1 MTAYYNEND
10 KQTCAWLR
18 ELIKQDL
25 IAPGDV
31 DERDIRDVRSDELI
45 QYEQIHFFAGI
56 GVWSYALRQAG
67 WPDNR
72 PVLTGS
78 CPCQP
83 FSSAGKK
90 DGTKDKRHLWP
101 EMFRLIAGLPESKR
115 PPTIFGEQVAQ
126 KAGQAWFDALQADL
140 ARENYAAG
148 LVVFPA
154 CSVGAPHLRQ
164 RLYWFADNVEQPK
177 RNGRQQGAMCD
188 NDGRERQR
196 PTDQPNDRNKI
207 RHVAGDPEPADGLEN
222 TNSQRLKQQSILLQQ
237 KQGKDPQTSG
247 RGSTDGVANVQCKR
261 NLREIGDSRKT
272 ETETQE
278 RRQKR
283 RADETWHNSPADGVA
298 DNHRKGVERKPGNAA
313 SESGAMETR
322 GQGSK
327 SVCKSG
333 NNSPTDGVADGDG
346 ERSQRHGQKS
356 EQQQHAQ
363 GRQITSG
370 YSAESCDTDGV
381 ADSDNKRLQGGKLS
395 REYDQKIGEWQTSAH
410 GATGKPCASA
420 NDSGLSG
427 PTNGYWRAA
436 DWLWCRDEKW
446 RPTEPG
452 LAPLVD
458 GASARVVRLRGYGNA
473 IVAPQAQAFIES
485 YMETE

>member
-31 DERDIRDVRSDELI
+31 DERDIRDVKADELI
-45 QYEQIHFFAGI
+45 RYAQIHFFAGI
-56 GVWSYALRQAG
+56 GVWSYALRNAG
-67 WPDNR
+67 WPDDR

-126 KAGQAWFDALQADL
+126 KAGQAWFDAVQADL

-164 RLYWFADNVEQPK
+164 RLYWFADNVEQPN
-177 RNGRQQGAMCD
+177 RNGRQQGATC
-188 NDGRERQR
+188 NHDGRKRQR
-196 PTDQPNDRNKI
+196 TTDQQNDRYEVRNDT
-207 RHVAGDPEPADGLEN
+207 GDTKP
-222 TNSQRLKQQSILLQQ
+222 
-237 KQGKDPQTSG
+237 
-247 RGSTDGVANVQCKR
+247 TDGVANVQCKR

-283 RADETWHNSPADGVA
+283 RADETWHNSP
-298 DNHRKGVERKPGNAA
+298 
-313 SESGAMETR
+313 
-322 GQGSK
+322 
-327 SVCKSG
+327 
-333 NNSPTDGVADGDG
+333 TDGVADGDG
-346 ERSQRHGQKS
+346 KRSQRHRQKFGK
-356 EQQQHAQ
+356 QQHAP

-370 YSAESCDTDGV
+370 YSAESCDTHGV
-381 ADSDNKRLQGGKLS
+381 EQSNRLS
-395 REYDQKIGEWQTSAH
+395 RRAKQKSGQSARGKCRKSTGNISDTH
-410 GATGKPCASA
+410 GA
-420 NDSGLSG
+420 G

-436 DWLWCRDEKW
+436 DWIWCRDEKW

-452 LAPLVD
+452 VAPLVD
-458 GASARVVRLRGYGNA
+458 GSSARMVRLRGYGNA

-485 YMETE
+485 YLETE

>member
-31 DERDIRDVRSDELI
+31 DERDIRDVRSDDLV
-45 QYEQIHFFAGI
+45 QFEQIHFFAGI

-67 WPDNR
+67 WPDDR

-101 EMFRLIAGLPESKR
+101 EMYRLIAGLPKGQR

-126 KAGQAWFDALQADL
+126 KTGQAWFDAVQADL

-164 RLYWFADNVEQPK
+164 RLYWFADRVADSDSRGRQSSRGRRILERGETAEGTRQTESAVSGVTNPLEHAK
-177 RNGRQQGAMCD
+177 RDGRQQGAMCD
-188 NDGRERQR
+188 NDGRKRQR
-196 PTDQPNDRNKI
+196 PTDQPDDRNKI
-207 RHVAGDPEPADGLEN
+207 RHVAGD
-222 TNSQRLKQQSILLQQ
+222 
-237 KQGKDPQTSG
+237 
-247 RGSTDGVANVQCKR
+247 
-261 NLREIGDSRKT
+261 T
-272 ETETQE
+272 E
-278 RRQKR
+278 
-283 RADETWHNSPADGVA
+283 PADGVA
-298 DNHRKGVERKPGNAA
+298 DNHRKGVERKPGNSAI
-313 SESGAMETR
+313 ESGAMETR

-333 NNSPTDGVADGDG
+333 NNSPTDGVANVQCKRNLREIGDSRKT
-346 ERSQRHGQKS
+346 ETETQKR
-356 EQQQHAQ
+356 
-363 GRQITSG
+363 RQKRRADETWHNSP
-370 YSAESCDTDGV
+370 TDGV
-381 ADSDNKRLQGGKLS
+381 ADNAGIGCEGVS
-395 REYDQKIGEWQTSAH
+395 RS
-410 GATGKPCASA
+410 GATQDARVTKLCK
-420 NDSGLSG
+420 NDGAG
-427 PTNGYWRAA
+427 PTNGFWRDA
-436 DWLWCRDEKW
+436 DWIWCQDQKW
-446 RPTEPG
+446 RCSEPG
-452 LAPLVD
+452 VEPLVD
-458 GASARVVRLRGYGNA
+458 GVPNRMVKLRGYGNA
-473 IVAPQAQAFIES
+473 IVVPQAKEFIRS
-485 YMETE
+485 YMESVDR

>member
-31 DERDIRDVRSDELI
+31 DERDIRDVRSNELI

-56 GVWSYALRQAG
+56 GVWSYALRNAG
-67 WPDNR
+67 WPDDR
-72 PVLTGS
+72 PILTGS

-101 EMFRLIAGLPESKR
+101 EMHRLIADLPKSKR

-126 KAGQAWFDALQADL
+126 KTGQAWFDVVQADL

-164 RLYWFADNVEQPK
+164 RLYWFADYVDDSDSTGRFGPDGRRILGRGETAKGQRQAESAVSGVTNPLEHAK
-177 RNGRQQGAMCD
+177 RDGRQQGAMCD
-188 NDGRERQR
+188 NDGRKRQR
-196 PTDQPNDRNKI
+196 TTDQPDDRNKI
-207 RHVAGDPEPADGLEN
+207 RHVAGDAEP
-222 TNSQRLKQQSILLQQ
+222 
-237 KQGKDPQTSG
+237 
-247 RGSTDGVANVQCKR
+247 TDGVANNAGIGCEGVSRSGATQASKR
-261 NLREIGDSRKT
+261 ITKLC
-272 ETETQE
+272 ETN
-278 RRQKR
+278 KL
-283 RADETWHNSPADGVA
+283 
-298 DNHRKGVERKPGNAA
+298 GNAKHDGYPA
-313 SESGAMETR
+313 STESGGHDENDNQSSQGAHGS
-322 GQGSK
+322 GQPKRTG
-327 SVCKSG
+327 
-333 NNSPTDGVADGDG
+333 
-346 ERSQRHGQKS
+346 
-356 EQQQHAQ
+356 
-363 GRQITSG
+363 TSG
-370 YSAESCDTDGV
+370 IVRGDDDCERHDPSSIHA
-381 ADSDNKRLQGGKLS
+381 
-395 REYDQKIGEWQTSAH
+395 
-410 GATGKPCASA
+410 
-420 NDSGLSG
+420 G

-436 DWLWCRDEKW
+436 DWIWCRDEKW
-446 RPTEPG
+446 RPVEPG

-458 GASARVVRLRGYGNA
+458 GSAARVVRLRGFGNA

-485 YMETE
+485 YLETE

>member
-31 DERDIRDVRSDELI
+31 DERDIRDVRSNDLV
-45 QYEQIHFFAGI
+45 QFKQIHLFAGI
-56 GVWSYALRQAG
+56 GVWSYALQQAG
-67 WPDNR
+67 WPDDR

-78 CPCQP
+78 CPCTP

-90 DGTKDKRHLWP
+90 EGTKSKAHLWP
-101 EMFRLIAGLPESKR
+101 EMHRLIAGLPESKR

-126 KAGQAWFDALQADL
+126 KAGQAWFDVVQADL

-148 LVVFPA
+148 LVVFAA

-164 RLYWFADNVEQPK
+164 RLYWFADNVEQSN
-177 RNGRQQGAMCD
+177 RDGRQQRATC
-188 NDGRERQR
+188 NHDGQKRQR
-196 PTDQPNDRNKI
+196 TTDQPDDRNE
-207 RHVAGDPEPADGLEN
+207 VWNDTGDTEP
-222 TNSQRLKQQSILLQQ
+222 
-237 KQGKDPQTSG
+237 
-247 RGSTDGVANVQCKR
+247 TDGVANVQCKR

-272 ETETQE
+272 ETETRE
-278 RRQKR
+278 RGQKR

-298 DNHRKGVERKPGNAA
+298 D
-313 SESGAMETR
+313 
-322 GQGSK
+322 
-327 SVCKSG
+327 
-333 NNSPTDGVADGDG
+333 
-346 ERSQRHGQKS
+346 
-356 EQQQHAQ
+356 
-363 GRQITSG
+363 
-370 YSAESCDTDGV
+370 
-381 ADSDNKRLQGGKLS
+381 SDNKRLQGGKLS
-395 REYDQKIGEWQTSAH
+395 KEYDQKIGEWQTSAH

-436 DWLWCRDEKW
+436 DWIWCRDEKW

-452 LAPLVD
+452 SAPLVD
-458 GASARVVRLRGYGNA
+458 GSAARMVRLRGYGNA

>member
-31 DERDIRDVRSDELI
+31 DERDIRDVKSIELI

-67 WPDNR
+67 WPDDR

-115 PPTIFGEQVAQ
+115 PPTIFGEQVAN
-126 KAGQAWFDALQADL
+126 AESWFDALQNDL

-154 CSVGAPHLRQ
+154 CFVGAPHLRQ
-164 RLYWFADNVEQPK
+164 RLYWFADNVDDSGSTGRQSRRGRKILERGETADGSRQTKSAVSGVTDGMEHAK
-177 RNGRQQGAMCD
+177 RDGRQQGAMCD

-196 PTDQPNDRNKI
+196 PTDQPDDRNKI
-207 RHVAGDPEPADGLEN
+207 RHVAGD
-222 TNSQRLKQQSILLQQ
+222 TK
-237 KQGKDPQTSG
+237 
-247 RGSTDGVANVQCKR
+247 
-261 NLREIGDSRKT
+261 
-272 ETETQE
+272 
-278 RRQKR
+278 
-283 RADETWHNSPADGVA
+283 PADGVEQSNRLNRRA
-298 DNHRKGVERKPGNAA
+298 I
-313 SESGAMETR
+313 
-322 GQGSK
+322 Q
-327 SVCKSG
+327 KSG
-333 NNSPTDGVADGDG
+333 QSARGKCRKSTGNISDTDGVADGDG

-363 GRQITSG
+363 GRQIASAL
-370 YSAESCDTDGV
+370 SAESCDTDG
-381 ADSDNKRLQGGKLS
+381 A
-395 REYDQKIGEWQTSAH
+395 
-410 GATGKPCASA
+410 
-420 NDSGLSG
+420 G
-427 PTNGYWRAA
+427 PINGYWRNA
-436 DWLWCRDEKW
+436 DWLWCRDQKW
-446 RPTEPG
+446 RPVEPG
-452 LAPLVD
+452 LEPLVD
-458 GASARVVRLRGYGNA
+458 GSAARVVRLRGYGNA

>member
-31 DERDIRDVRSDELI
+31 DERDIRDVRSNELI

-67 WPDNR
+67 WPDDR

-101 EMFRLIAGLPESKR
+101 EMFRVIAGLPESKR

-140 ARENYAAG
+140 AREKYAAG

-164 RLYWFADNVEQPK
+164 RLYWFADNVEQPNS
-177 RNGRQQGAMCD
+177 NGRQQRATC
-188 NDGRERQR
+188 NHDGQKRQR
-196 PTDQPNDRNKI
+196 TTDQQNNRYEVRNDT
-207 RHVAGDPEPADGLEN
+207 GDTEP
-222 TNSQRLKQQSILLQQ
+222 
-237 KQGKDPQTSG
+237 
-247 RGSTDGVANVQCKR
+247 TDGVANVQCKR

-283 RADETWHNSPADGVA
+283 RADETWHNSPADGVEQSNRLNRRA
-298 DNHRKGVERKPGNAA
+298 I
-313 SESGAMETR
+313 
-322 GQGSK
+322 Q
-327 SVCKSG
+327 KSG
-333 NNSPTDGVADGDG
+333 QSARGKC
-346 ERSQRHGQKS
+346 RKS
-356 EQQQHAQ
+356 T
-363 GRQITSG
+363 GNIS
-370 YSAESCDTDGV
+370 DT
-381 ADSDNKRLQGGKLS
+381 
-395 REYDQKIGEWQTSAH
+395 H
-410 GATGKPCASA
+410 GA
-420 NDSGLSG
+420 G
-427 PTNGYWRAA
+427 PINGYWRNA
-436 DWLWCRDEKW
+436 DWIWCRDQKW

-458 GASARVVRLRGYGNA
+458 GSSARMVRLRGYGNA

>member
-1 MTAYYNEND
+1 MSAYYNEND

-18 ELIKQDL
+18 ELIKQNL

-31 DERDIRDVRSDELI
+31 DERDIRDVRSDDLI
-45 QYEQIHFFAGI
+45 QYEQIHLFAGI
-56 GVWSYALRQAG
+56 GVWSYALRNAG
-67 WPDNR
+67 WPDDR
-72 PVLTGS
+72 PVFTGS

-164 RLYWFADNVEQPK
+164 RLYWFADYVEQSN
-177 RNGRQQGAMCD
+177 RDGRQQRATCH
-188 NDGRERQR
+188 NDGRKRQR
-196 PTDQPNDRNKI
+196 PTDQQNDRYKVWNDT
-207 RHVAGDPEPADGLEN
+207 GDTKPTDGMEN

-237 KQGKDPQTSG
+237 KQGKDPQAAG
-247 RGSTDGVANVQCKR
+247 RGSTDGVA
-261 NLREIGDSRKT
+261 
-272 ETETQE
+272 
-278 RRQKR
+278 
-283 RADETWHNSPADGVA
+283 
-298 DNHRKGVERKPGNAA
+298 DNHCKGVERKPGNAA
-313 SESGAMETR
+313 NQSRAMETR

-346 ERSQRHGQKS
+346 KRSQRHGQKS

-370 YSAESCDTDGV
+370 YSAESCDT
-381 ADSDNKRLQGGKLS
+381 
-395 REYDQKIGEWQTSAH
+395 H
-410 GATGKPCASA
+410 GA
-420 NDSGLSG
+420 G
-427 PTNGYWRAA
+427 PINGYWRNA
-436 DWLWCRDEKW
+436 DWIWCRDEKW

-458 GASARVVRLRGYGNA
+458 GASARVVRLRGFGNA

>member
-31 DERDIRDVRSDELI
+31 DERDIRDVKADELI
-45 QYEQIHFFAGI
+45 RYAQIHFFAGI
-56 GVWSYALRQAG
+56 GVWSYALRNAG
-67 WPDNR
+67 WPDDR

-83 FSSAGKK
+83 FSGAGKK
-90 DGTKDKRHLWP
+90 TGTKDKRHLWP
-101 EMFRLIAGLPESKR
+101 EMFRLIAGLPKSKR

-126 KAGQAWFDALQADL
+126 KAGQAWFDVVQADL

-164 RLYWFADNVEQPK
+164 RLYWFADYVDDSDSTGRFGPDGRRILGRGETAKGQRQAESAVSGVTNPLEQSN
-177 RNGRQQGAMCD
+177 RDGRQQRATC
-188 NDGRERQR
+188 NHDGRKRQR
-196 PTDQPNDRNKI
+196 PTDQQNDRHEVRNDT
-207 RHVAGDPEPADGLEN
+207 GD
-222 TNSQRLKQQSILLQQ
+222 
-237 KQGKDPQTSG
+237 
-247 RGSTDGVANVQCKR
+247 
-261 NLREIGDSRKT
+261 T
-272 ETETQE
+272 E
-278 RRQKR
+278 
-283 RADETWHNSPADGVA
+283 PADGVA
-298 DNHRKGVERKPGNAA
+298 DNNCTGVERKSRNTANQ
-313 SESGAMETR
+313 SRAMETR

-327 SVCKSG
+327 SIRKSG

-346 ERSQRHGQKS
+346 KRSQRHRQKFGK
-356 EQQQHAQ
+356 QQHAQ

-370 YSAESCDTDGV
+370 YSAESCDTHGV
-381 ADSDNKRLQGGKLS
+381 EQSNRLS
-395 REYDQKIGEWQTSAH
+395 RRAKQKSGQSARGKCRQPTGNISDTD
-410 GATGKPCASA
+410 GA
-420 NDSGLSG
+420 G

-436 DWLWCRDEKW
+436 DWIWCRDEKW

-452 LAPLVD
+452 VAPLVD
-458 GASARVVRLRGYGNA
+458 GSSARMVRLRGYGNA

-485 YMETE
+485 YLETE

>member
-31 DERDIRDVRSDELI
+31 DERDIKDVRSDDLV
-45 QYEQIHFFAGI
+45 QFQQIHLFAGI

-67 WPDNR
+67 WPDDR

-78 CPCQP
+78 CPCTP

-90 DGTKDKRHLWP
+90 EGTKSKAHLWP

-126 KAGQAWFDALQADL
+126 KAGQAWFDAVQADL

-154 CSVGAPHLRQ
+154 CFVGAPHLRQ
-164 RLYWFADNVEQPK
+164 RLYWFAD
-177 RNGRQQGAMCD
+177 D
-188 NDGRERQR
+188 
-196 PTDQPNDRNKI
+196 
-207 RHVAGDPEPADGLEN
+207 
-222 TNSQRLKQQSILLQQ
+222 
-237 KQGKDPQTSG
+237 
-247 RGSTDGVANVQCKR
+247 
-261 NLREIGDSRKT
+261 
-272 ETETQE
+272 
-278 RRQKR
+278 
-283 RADETWHNSPADGVA
+283 WVA
-298 DNHRKGVERKPGNAA
+298 D
-313 SESGAMETR
+313 S
-322 GQGSK
+322 
-327 SVCKSG
+327 
-333 NNSPTDGVADGDG
+333 DGK
-346 ERSQRHGQKS
+346 RSQRHGQKS

-363 GRQITSG
+363 GRQIASG
-370 YSAESCDTDGV
+370 YSAESCDTHGVEQSNRLNRRAIQKSGQAARGKCRKSTGNISDTDG
-381 ADSDNKRLQGGKLS
+381 A
-395 REYDQKIGEWQTSAH
+395 
-410 GATGKPCASA
+410 
-420 NDSGLSG
+420 G
-427 PTNGYWRAA
+427 PINGYWRNA

-452 LAPLVD
+452 LEPLVD
-458 GASARVVRLRGYGNA
+458 GSAARVVRLRGFGNA

-485 YMETE
+485 YLEDERMSIELTDEQMAKLTNNPPKTIQVFDRETGNDFEVKEITVHDWGLEIDIEVYRMD

>member
-31 DERDIRDVRSDELI
+31 DERDIRDVKADELI
-45 QYEQIHFFAGI
+45 RYAQIHFFAGI

-67 WPDNR
+67 WPDDR

-78 CPCQP
+78 CPCTP

-90 DGTKDKRHLWP
+90 EGTKSKAHLWP
-101 EMFRLIAGLPESKR
+101 EMFRLIAGLPKSKR

-140 ARENYAAG
+140 AREKYAAG

-164 RLYWFADNVEQPK
+164 RLYWFADNVEQSN
-177 RNGRQQGAMCD
+177 RDGRQQRATCH
-188 NDGRERQR
+188 NDGRKRQR
-196 PTDQPNDRNKI
+196 PTDQQNDRYKVWNDT
-207 RHVAGDPEPADGLEN
+207 GDTKP
-222 TNSQRLKQQSILLQQ
+222 
-237 KQGKDPQTSG
+237 
-247 RGSTDGVANVQCKR
+247 TDGVANVQCKR

-283 RADETWHNSPADGVA
+283 RADETWHNSP
-298 DNHRKGVERKPGNAA
+298 
-313 SESGAMETR
+313 
-322 GQGSK
+322 
-327 SVCKSG
+327 
-333 NNSPTDGVADGDG
+333 TDGVADG
-346 ERSQRHGQKS
+346 
-356 EQQQHAQ
+356 
-363 GRQITSG
+363 
-370 YSAESCDTDGV
+370 
-381 ADSDNKRLQGGKLS
+381 DNKRLQGGKLS

-427 PTNGYWRAA
+427 PINGYWRNA
-436 DWLWCRDEKW
+436 DWFWCRDQKW
-446 RPTEPG
+446 RPVEPG
-452 LAPLVD
+452 SAPLVD
-458 GASARVVRLRGYGNA
+458 GASARVVRLRGFGNA

-485 YMETE
+485 YLETENA

>member
-18 ELIKQDL
+18 ELIKQNL

-31 DERDIRDVRSDELI
+31 DERDIRDVKADELI
-45 QYEQIHFFAGI
+45 RYAQIHFFAGI
-56 GVWSYALRQAG
+56 GVWSYALRNAG
-67 WPDNR
+67 WPDDR

-101 EMFRLIAGLPESKR
+101 EMFRLIAGLPKSKR

-126 KAGQAWFDALQADL
+126 KAGQAWFDAVQADL

-164 RLYWFADNVEQPK
+164 RLYWFADNVDDS
-177 RNGRQQGAMCD
+177 NSTGRFGP
-188 NDGRERQR
+188 DGRRILGRGETAEGTRQ
-196 PTDQPNDRNKI
+196 TESA
-207 RHVAGDPEPADGLEN
+207 VSGVTDGL
-222 TNSQRLKQQSILLQQ
+222 
-237 KQGKDPQTSG
+237 
-247 RGSTDGVANVQCKR
+247 ANVQCKR

-283 RADETWHNSPADGVA
+283 RADETWHNSP
-298 DNHRKGVERKPGNAA
+298 
-313 SESGAMETR
+313 
-322 GQGSK
+322 
-327 SVCKSG
+327 
-333 NNSPTDGVADGDG
+333 TDGVADHAGIG
-346 ERSQRHGQKS
+346 CEGVSQS
-356 EQQQHAQ
+356 
-363 GRQITSG
+363 
-370 YSAESCDTDGV
+370 
-381 ADSDNKRLQGGKLS
+381 
-395 REYDQKIGEWQTSAH
+395 
-410 GATGKPCASA
+410 GATQDARVTKLCK
-420 NDSGLSG
+420 NDGAG
-427 PTNGYWRAA
+427 PTNGFWQYA

-446 RPTEPG
+446 RPVEPG
-452 LAPLVD
+452 LEPLVD
-458 GASARVVRLRGYGNA
+458 RSAARVVRLRGYGNA

-485 YMETE
+485 YLETE

>member
-45 QYEQIHFFAGI
+45 RYEQIHFFAGI

-67 WPDNR
+67 WPDDR

-126 KAGQAWFDALQADL
+126 KAGQAWFDTVQADL

-164 RLYWFADNVEQPK
+164 RLYWFADRVADSDSRGRQSSRGRRILERGETAEGTRQTESAVSGVTNPLEHAK
-177 RNGRQQGAMCD
+177 RDGRQQGAMCD

-196 PTDQPNDRNKI
+196 PTDQPDDRNKI

-222 TNSQRLKQQSILLQQ
+222 TPSKRPDGQSICVQQ
-237 KQGKDPQTSG
+237 KQGKDPQIAG
-247 RGSTDGVANVQCKR
+247 RGST
-261 NLREIGDSRKT
+261 
-272 ETETQE
+272 
-278 RRQKR
+278 
-283 RADETWHNSPADGVA
+283 DGVA

-313 SESGAMETR
+313 SKSGAMETR

-333 NNSPTDGVADGDG
+333 NNSPTDGVADGNKKRRHESSQSNERQPPKRTDSVRNIDG
-346 ERSQRHGQKS
+346 
-356 EQQQHAQ
+356 A
-363 GRQITSG
+363 
-370 YSAESCDTDGV
+370 
-381 ADSDNKRLQGGKLS
+381 
-395 REYDQKIGEWQTSAH
+395 
-410 GATGKPCASA
+410 
-420 NDSGLSG
+420 G

-436 DWLWCRDEKW
+436 DWIWCRDEKW
-446 RPTEPG
+446 RPVKPG
-452 LAPLVD
+452 LEPLVD
-458 GASARVVRLRGYGNA
+458 GSSARMVRLRGYGNA

-485 YMETE
+485 YLETE

>member
-31 DERDIRDVRSDELI
+31 DERDIRDVRSDDLV
-45 QYEQIHFFAGI
+45 QFDQIHLFAGI
-56 GVWSYALRQAG
+56 GVWSYALRRAE
-67 WPDNR
+67 WSDDR

-83 FSSAGKK
+83 FSGAGKK
-90 DGTKDKRHLWP
+90 EGTKDSRHLWP
-101 EMFRLIAGLPESKR
+101 EMYRLIAGLPESKR

-140 ARENYAAG
+140 AQENYAAG

-188 NDGRERQR
+188 NDGRKRQR
-196 PTDQPNDRNKI
+196 PTDQPDDRNKI
-207 RHVAGDPEPADGLEN
+207 RHVAGDAE
-222 TNSQRLKQQSILLQQ
+222 
-237 KQGKDPQTSG
+237 
-247 RGSTDGVANVQCKR
+247 
-261 NLREIGDSRKT
+261 
-272 ETETQE
+272 
-278 RRQKR
+278 
-283 RADETWHNSPADGVA
+283 
-298 DNHRKGVERKPGNAA
+298 
-313 SESGAMETR
+313 
-322 GQGSK
+322 
-327 SVCKSG
+327 
-333 NNSPTDGVADGDG
+333 PTDGA
-346 ERSQRHGQKS
+346 
-356 EQQQHAQ
+356 
-363 GRQITSG
+363 
-370 YSAESCDTDGV
+370 
-381 ADSDNKRLQGGKLS
+381 
-395 REYDQKIGEWQTSAH
+395 
-410 GATGKPCASA
+410 
-420 NDSGLSG
+420 G

-436 DWLWCRDEKW
+436 DWIWCRDKKW
-446 RPTEPG
+446 RPVEPG
-452 LAPLVD
+452 SAPLVD
-458 GASARVVRLRGYGNA
+458 GSSARMVRLRGYGNA

>member
-101 EMFRLIAGLPESKR
+101 EMFRLIAGLPKGQR

-126 KAGQAWFDALQADL
+126 KAGQAWFDALQNDL
-140 ARENYAAG
+140 VRENYAAG

-164 RLYWFADNVEQPK
+164 RLYWFADRVDDSDST
-177 RNGRQQGAMCD
+177 GRQPRRGRKILERGETAEGTRQTESAVSGVTD
-188 NDGRERQR
+188 NMENTSSQR
-196 PTDQPNDRNKI
+196 P
-207 RHVAGDPEPADGLEN
+207 DG
-222 TNSQRLKQQSILLQQ
+222 QSICVQQ
-237 KQGKDPQTSG
+237 KQGKDPQTAG

-427 PTNGYWRAA
+427 PINGYWRNA
-436 DWLWCRDEKW
+436 DWIWCRDQKW

-485 YMETE
+485 YMETENA

>member
-1 MTAYYNEND
+1 MSAYYNEND

-67 WPDNR
+67 WPDDR

-83 FSSAGKK
+83 FSSAGAKKGKK
-90 DGTKDKRHLWP
+90 DERHLWP

-140 ARENYAAG
+140 AREKYAAG

-164 RLYWFADNVEQPK
+164 RLYWFADNVEQSN
-177 RNGRQQGAMCD
+177 RDGRQQRATCH
-188 NDGRERQR
+188 NDGRKRQR
-196 PTDQPNDRNKI
+196 PTDQQNDRYKVWNDT
-207 RHVAGDPEPADGLEN
+207 GDTEPA
-222 TNSQRLKQQSILLQQ
+222 
-237 KQGKDPQTSG
+237 
-247 RGSTDGVANVQCKR
+247 
-261 NLREIGDSRKT
+261 
-272 ETETQE
+272 
-278 RRQKR
+278 
-283 RADETWHNSPADGVA
+283 
-298 DNHRKGVERKPGNAA
+298 
-313 SESGAMETR
+313 
-322 GQGSK
+322 
-327 SVCKSG
+327 
-333 NNSPTDGVADGDG
+333 DGVADGDG
-346 ERSQRHGQKS
+346 KRSQRHRQKS
-356 EQQQHAQ
+356 EQQQHAP

-370 YSAESCDTDGV
+370 YSAESCDTHGV
-381 ADSDNKRLQGGKLS
+381 EQSNRLNRRAIQKSGQSARGKCRQPTGNISD
-395 REYDQKIGEWQTSAH
+395 TH
-410 GATGKPCASA
+410 GA
-420 NDSGLSG
+420 G
-427 PTNGYWRAA
+427 PTNGYWRDA
-436 DWLWCRDEKW
+436 DWIWCRDQKW
-446 RPTEPG
+446 RPVEPG
-452 LAPLVD
+452 LEPLVD
-458 GASARVVRLRGYGNA
+458 RSAARMVRLRGYGNA

-485 YMETE
+485 YLETE